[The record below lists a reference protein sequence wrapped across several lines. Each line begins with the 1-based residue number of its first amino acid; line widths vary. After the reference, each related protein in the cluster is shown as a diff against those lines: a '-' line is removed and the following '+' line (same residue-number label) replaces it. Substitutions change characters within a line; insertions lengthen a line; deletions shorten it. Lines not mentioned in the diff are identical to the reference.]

1 MYTDYQQ
8 QYSAMVNQSDA
19 ERNSAMDQLL
29 NKYRFEQTQDL
40 SEAETKDKE
49 RLEVAAPLG
58 VEFFR
63 EGVMNDTM
71 QKFGKKVL
79 SNALKMGYNKAK
91 TSSLLKGGNL
101 ESVLNSGEN
110 LYNSI
115 DKDDIAGSLD
125 RLVQQHGPAIRQ
137 AFATKEDA
145 VKAFGERMG
154 TQLKSKVGEA
164 IDRAGTFAEDVG
176 SRVGEFGERAGA
188 IFEGAAREGLG
199 EFRIASED
207 VSDRVIASVGRF
219 KNAISEAKAVKA
231 AARASKIASSTN
243 IELQDLA
250 GKIDEKIKTPARDI
264 RKAAREAKR
273 MVSNRV
279 QNASDDLKPLQLED
293 ATARLQLK
301 DGGVGDEIY
310 KSPADLSMDTASKV
324 IGKEP
329 EPVQVEDVPIEEMGQ
344 PQAAPVEAANNL
356 ALEDA
361 PAGASANVARDI
373 ETPIEEIARPIEQ
386 DVPEIS
392 RIINTGGSALEDV
405 AEDVAS
411 TGSKSFF
418 GQLFE
423 GALVADAADAEI
435 PGLDL
440 VTGAITA
447 AAGVGTLLT
456 GIFDKAKVAVPELP
470 KVLQATDVSS
480 TFGA

>member
-8 QYSAMVNQSDA
+8 QYAGMISQADA

-29 NKYRFEQTQDL
+29 NKYRFEKQADTTEAQT
-40 SEAETKDKE
+40 EDKE
-49 RLEVAAPLG
+49 RLEITQPLG
-58 VEFFR
+58 NEILR
-63 EGVMNDTM
+63 EGISHEGL
-71 QKFGKKVL
+71 QRFGKKVL

-115 DKDDIAGSLD
+115 DKDDISGSLD

-164 IDRAGTFAEDVG
+164 IDRAGTFGQRAMG
-176 SRVGEFGERAGA
+176 QATEFGERAGA

-199 EFRIASED
+199 EFRSASED
-207 VSDRVIASVGRF
+207 VSDRVIASAGRF

-243 IELQDLA
+243 VELQDLA
-250 GKIDEKIKTPARDI
+250 GRVDEKIKTPARDI

-301 DGGVGDEIY
+301 DGGIGDEIY

-324 IGKEP
+324 IGKEQ
-329 EPVQVEDVPIEEMGQ
+329 EPVQVEDVPIEEMDQ
-344 PQAAPVEAANNL
+344 PQIRPVESAGNL

-373 ETPIEEIARPIEQ
+373 ETPIEEISRPIEE

-392 RIINTGGSALEDV
+392 RIINTGGSALGDISTKSSPTSV
-405 AEDVAS
+405 AISSAFSGVMSPTFSPSAPIS
-411 TGSKSFF
+411 RISVQITCSLTRGP
-418 GQLFE
+418 
-423 GALVADAADAEI
+423 ALRVC
-435 PGLDL
+435 
-440 VTGAITA
+440 
-447 AAGVGTLLT
+447 
-456 GIFDKAKVAVPELP
+456 
-470 KVLQATDVSS
+470 
-480 TFGA
+480 